1 VHYDDHDDRPDRE
14 LARRANS
21 GMEVVLLWSE
31 KNGAV
36 TVCVS
41 DQGEGTYFELSPPP
55 ELALDAFYH
64 PFFYADRGRPYYED
78 ARLAA

>member
-1 VHYDDHDDRPDRE
+1 MYHGDRPDRE
-14 LARRANS
+14 LARRATC
-21 GMEVVLLWSE
+21 GIEVVLLWS
-31 KNGAV
+31 KTSGSI

-41 DQGEGTYFELSPPP
+41 DQGEGVYFELSPPP

-64 PFFYADRGRPYYED
+64 PFFYADRGLSYYED